1 MKIVIRT
8 EETNLTLRLP
18 GFLLYGRLGS
28 RIAGG
33 LARKYLPAEMPLPA
47 DAVARLMAELRR
59 FRRAHPHWVLVDVQ
73 SSSGEIVRITL

>member
-18 GFLLYGRLGS
+18 GFLLYGRLSS
-28 RIAGG
+28 RIA
-33 LARKYLPAEMPLPA
+33 ADIVRKYLPAEMPLPA
-47 DAVARLMAELRR
+47 DAVVQLMAELRR
-59 FRRAHPHWVLVDVQ
+59 FLRAHPHWVLVDVQ